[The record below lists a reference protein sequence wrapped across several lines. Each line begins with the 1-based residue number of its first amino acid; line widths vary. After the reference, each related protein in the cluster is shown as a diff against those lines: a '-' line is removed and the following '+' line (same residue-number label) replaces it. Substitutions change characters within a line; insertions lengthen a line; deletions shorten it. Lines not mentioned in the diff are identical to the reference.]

1 MAIQE
6 PKPATPYSKLTVE
19 IGLYAILATLAL
31 ALRLYRLGLA
41 PLSTSEAMLSVAA
54 LRGTA
59 IPTGAS
65 PLLYWVNAFLFS
77 TFGAGDTLVRLLPA
91 LAGSVLVL
99 LPALMRERIGRVG
112 ALGAAALLAISPVA
126 IFTSRTASGDAL
138 VAAVMDGR
146 AVGQHLLA
154 RGAEELVDGLV
165 EELAGDVPE
174 PVVENAEHALR
185 PGEAPPQH
193 CGDLAPIE
201 WVLAL
206 DVGAGERP

>member
-6 PKPATPYSKLTVE
+6 PKPAIPYSKLTVE

-54 LRGTA
+54 LRGMA

-138 VAAVMDGR
+138 VAAVMLDWS
-146 AVGQHLLA
+146 LW
-154 RGAEELVDGLV
+154 
-165 EELAGDVPE
+165 
-174 PVVENAEHALR
+174 PVAT
-185 PGEAPPQH
+185 
-193 CGDLAPIE
+193 CMTGDLDGSMPVRRCWA
-201 WVLAL
+201 LAL
-206 DVGAGERP
+206 SVGARSIPHCCY